1 MKGMLFFMDNET
13 YYLQRAYTE
22 AIIDEAKFRTVAGYV
37 DALFDLARMKSVD
50 LAADDIEL
58 VVQLEEGQAGV
69 SCQYYFVDHNARI
82 LFWLHDPH
90 EVTVRLFSAVQVVY
104 GLSHMSTSCG
114 TYDAADM
121 NLPVGYA
128 LEQEYWFVTCDC
140 MRSSYVWQN
149 QF

>member
-1 MKGMLFFMDNET
+1 MDNGT

-22 AIIDEAKFRTVAGYV
+22 AIIDEAKFRTVAECV
-37 DALFDLARMKSVD
+37 DALYDLARMMSVD

-69 SCQYYFVDHNARI
+69 SCQYYFVDHNART

-90 EVTVRLFSAVQVVY
+90 EAIEHLFSAVRVVY
-104 GLSHMSTSCG
+104 GLSHMSASCG
-114 TYDAADM
+114 TYVAVDM

-128 LEQEYWFVTCDC
+128 LEQEYWFVTCSC
-140 MRSSYVWQN
+140 MRSSYLRQN
-149 QF
+149 PF